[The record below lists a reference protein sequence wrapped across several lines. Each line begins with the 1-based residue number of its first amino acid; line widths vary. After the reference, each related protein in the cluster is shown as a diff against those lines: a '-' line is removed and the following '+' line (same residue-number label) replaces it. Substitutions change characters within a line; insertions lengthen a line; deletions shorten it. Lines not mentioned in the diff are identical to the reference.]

1 MLPFLGCSALHR
13 VAAEARSRFSIAS
26 TISSY
31 APRYTKS
38 KSIYIRFLNF
48 CAIREVECPEHP
60 VSSPASPALLPSA
73 RAPPGA
79 KSARLAPGGAANT
92 FSRRKRQR
100 ATRFRRFHCLPRRET
115 RQATSTARE
124 PSPPS
129 SLSGAK
135 TRPTAPKLAPRR
147 QNPPRKANPSSA
159 KIRQATSPARNPPR
173 PFRNSA
179 IPPSAPEPRQT
190 HTLTPRALE
199 SRTLAAALRDTPPRE
214 RASIGF
220 SSPETPAR

>member
-115 RQATSTARE
+115 RQATSTARK

-129 SLSGAK
+129 NHSGAK
-135 TRPTAPKLAPRR
+135 STAPFPQRYD
-147 QNPPRKANPSSA
+147 SA
-159 KIRQATSPARNPPR
+159 LCA
-173 PFRNSA
+173 
-179 IPPSAPEPRQT
+179 EPRQT